1 MYLYY
6 VVYRG
11 RRPGVYGTWS
21 ECKEQVHEFPGALYE
36 GFTVV
41 QNSKESLCSYQGTVG
56 ACSVSTKAVSNTFDR
71 LTNMDVNRV
80 NTLIR
85 PIMILLCIMCLMWVV
100 TIILALL
107 V

>member
-11 RRPGVYGTWS
+11 RRPGVYSAWS
-21 ECKEQVHEFPGALYE
+21 ECKEQVHESLYE

-41 QNSKESLCSYQGTVG
+41 QDSKESLCSYQGTVG
-56 ACSVSTKAVSNTFDR
+56 ACSVSTKAVSNTFHR
-71 LTNMDVNRV
+71 HTNMDVNRV

-85 PIMILLCIMCLMWVV
+85 PIMILLCIMCIMWFV